1 MRIAED
7 SFFYFDD
14 IMLEYPT
21 KFEAVYQNSNN
32 KIGQLNSL
40 IQDHGKQL
48 EIKTH
53 THTREK
59 DQVKIGRSLFLK

>member
-1 MRIAED
+1 MRITED

-40 IQDHGKQL
+40 IQDHGKQNLKLKHIHTL
-48 EIKTH
+48 EK
-53 THTREK
+53 
-59 DQVKIGRSLFLK
+59 KIR

>member
-1 MRIAED
+1 MRISED

-40 IQDHGKQL
+40 IQDHGKQSLKLKYIHTL
-48 EIKTH
+48 EK
-53 THTREK
+53 
-59 DQVKIGRSLFLK
+59 KIR